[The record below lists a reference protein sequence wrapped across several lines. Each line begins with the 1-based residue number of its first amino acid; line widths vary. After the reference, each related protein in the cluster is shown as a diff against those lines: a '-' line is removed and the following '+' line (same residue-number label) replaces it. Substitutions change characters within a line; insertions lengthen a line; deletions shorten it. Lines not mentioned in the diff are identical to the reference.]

1 MSLIPVL
8 PNSYFETYK
17 YRLQRER
24 GRVNGGFLLK
34 LFWTAV
40 TLNRPRAV
48 NLEKK
53 NNENKTR

>member
-24 GRVNGGFLLK
+24 EKGRVNGGFLLK

-48 NLEKK
+48 NLEK
-53 NNENKTR
+53 